1 MKKASLSVCAALA
14 AATLCAARAEPTLRE
29 PNDWEGRVRLSA
41 GGFGRF
47 GTETKIDL
55 IEWSD
60 RGELWGAGLD
70 AQFQLVSDKDLTV
83 WLGVGTSY
91 VPEQEIATLG
101 LSAGGVSAAGKMELK
116 AYDFRVMLIPEVQ
129 ICEELAM
136 GLRLGL
142 GVSRA
147 EGTGTL
153 TASYAGFSAG
163 GSQETSE
170 TLVHGI
176 IGVQATWALTDNL
189 GLFAYVD
196 GRFGNDL
203 ELEVEGVEICNVKAT
218 SCEVGLGLQWTF

>member
-1 MKKASLSVCAALA
+1 MKKATLSVCAALA
-14 AATLCAARAEPTLRE
+14 AATLCAARAEPTLQE

-116 AYDFRVMLIPEVQ
+116 AYGFRVMLIPEVQ

-163 GSQETSE
+163 ARRRRPRRSSTASSACRPRGRSRTTWGFSP
-170 TLVHGI
+170 TWTAASGTTWSWRSR
-176 IGVQATWALTDNL
+176 GWKSAT
-189 GLFAYVD
+189 
-196 GRFGNDL
+196 
-203 ELEVEGVEICNVKAT
+203 
-218 SCEVGLGLQWTF
+218 